1 MKADQK
7 PADVKARFLEVLST
21 IGTVT
26 HACNAA
32 GIARHTAYKWRKT
45 DEKFAEA
52 WEQATVEVVEKLE
65 ASAYQRAMG
74 GDTTLTIFLL
84 KAARP
89 ERYRDQWTIRHDGKI
104 ETETETDRAIRDLLA
119 VMARTSESPS
129 PVGAPS
135 PAVESR
141 NGTGR
146 SGTP

>member
-1 MKADQK
+1 MRSTPPDT
-7 PADVKARFLEVLST
+7 KARFLEVLAT

-32 GIARHTAYKWRKT
+32 GISRHTAYKWRKT
-45 DEKFAEA
+45 DTKFAEA

-84 KAARP
+84 KAAKP

-104 ETETETDRAIRDLLA
+104 ETETEIDRSIRDLLA
-119 VMARTSESPS
+119 VMARTGQGET

-135 PAVESR
+135 PTVVNG

-146 SGTP
+146 SSTT